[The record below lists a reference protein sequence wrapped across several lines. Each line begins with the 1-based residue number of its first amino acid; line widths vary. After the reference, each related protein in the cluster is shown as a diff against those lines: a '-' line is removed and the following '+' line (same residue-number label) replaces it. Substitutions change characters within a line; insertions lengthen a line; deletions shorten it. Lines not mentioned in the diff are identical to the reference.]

1 MKLLLTSAR
10 LPHAL
15 GEIRKLGQAGHEIY
29 ATDTFRTAPGLH
41 SREVH
46 EAILTS
52 APAFETDAF
61 IAEISEI
68 LSSRRIDMLLPC
80 FEELFY
86 LAKHADQLE
95 GSADLFFSPFETLSR
110 LHNKESFTELTRSLG
125 VPIAKT
131 VIAHS
136 DAELVEAVGTFP
148 EYFARAA
155 FSRGGISLLT
165 NTGPLAGAV
174 AIAECHPTPENP
186 WLVQEFV
193 IGEDLCSMSIAHHG
207 KLAAHCTYRHPLTIE
222 HAGGIVFESIDCPEA
237 LEISR
242 TYIEAL
248 GLHGQISFDTMQTA
262 AGLTMIECNP
272 RPTAAVF
279 LMEPGELSKAIF
291 DPDFDAPTI
300 VPAGRREQIG
310 IAILRDMFRE
320 PKNLPSDLRRLL
332 DGTED
337 VYSQKGD
344 RLPGLYQI
352 LSFTHIL
359 AYRHRLQTRK
369 HSHSALMEAQFY
381 DIAWD
386 G

>member
-1 MKLLLTSAR
+1 
-10 LPHAL
+10 
-15 GEIRKLGQAGHEIY
+15 
-29 ATDTFRTAPGLH
+29 
-41 SREVH
+41 VC
-46 EAILTS
+46 
-52 APAFETDAF
+52 
-61 IAEISEI
+61 
-68 LSSRRIDMLLPC
+68 SS
-80 FEELFY
+80 
-86 LAKHADQLE
+86 
-95 GSADLFFSPFETLSR
+95 DL
-110 LHNKESFTELTRSLG
+110 
-125 VPIAKT
+125 
-131 VIAHS
+131 
-136 DAELVEAVGTFP
+136 
-148 EYFARAA
+148 
-155 FSRGGISLLT
+155 
-165 NTGPLAGAV
+165 
-174 AIAECHPTPENP
+174 NP

-248 GLHGQISFDTMQTA
+248 DLHGQISFDTMQTA

-291 DPDFDAPTI
+291 EPDFDAPTI

-320 PKNLPSDLRRLL
+320 PKNVPSDLRRLL

>member
-1 MKLLLTSAR
+1 LKLLLTSAR

-86 LAKHADQLE
+86 LAKHVDQLE

-136 DAELVEAVGTFP
+136 DAELVKAVGTFP

-248 GLHGQISFDTMQTA
+248 DLHGQISFDTMQTA